1 MREAAEQKMEL
12 KMGKTA
18 YIYPGQGAQY
28 IGMGKELYDSFESVR
43 RLYEEASDV
52 LGYDISKISFEE
64 NELLDRTEY
73 TQPAMVLMELAATEV
88 LKESLGR
95 GADISAG
102 LSLGEYSAIAEA
114 GALDIIEAVR
124 LVSVRGK
131 LMAEAVPAGV
141 GAMVAVLGADIS
153 LIEKITSETEGSY
166 IANYNCPGQIVITG
180 YAEAVDEASKKLS
193 ESGAKRVV
201 RLNVSG
207 PFHSPLLTPAGEK
220 LSDVLEKSELH
231 DLAHP
236 YIANVN
242 AEYVMRSD
250 EIKPLLVKQIS
261 SSVRWQ
267 QTIERM
273 LSDGVD
279 TFVEIGPGK
288 TLAGFMKKIM
298 RGVSGIEGISD
309 VKVINVEKPEDIE
322 KAGGIINA

>member
-1 MREAAEQKMEL
+1 
-12 KMGKTA
+12 MGKTA

-28 IGMGKELYDSFESVR
+28 IGMGKELYESFDSVR
-43 RLYEEASDV
+43 RLYEKASDV
-52 LGYDISKISFEE
+52 LGYDIKKISFEE

-73 TQPAMVLMELAATEV
+73 TQPAMVLMELAATKV
-88 LKESLGR
+88 LKEACGR
-95 GADISAG
+95 SADISAG

-114 GALDIIEAVR
+114 GALDITEAVR
-124 LVSVRGK
+124 LVSIRGR

-141 GAMVAVLGADIS
+141 GAMAAVLGADIA
-153 LIEKITSETEGSY
+153 LIERITSETEGAY

-201 RLNVSG
+201 KLNVSG
-207 PFHSPLLTPAGEK
+207 PFHSPLLIPAGER
-220 LSDVLEKSELH
+220 LTEVLKEPELK

-236 YIANVN
+236 YVANVN
-242 AEYVMRSD
+242 AEYVTDSD
-250 EIKPLLVKQIS
+250 EIKSLLVKQIS

-267 QTIERM
+267 QSIELM
-273 LSDGVD
+273 LRDGVD

-288 TLAGFMKKIM
+288 TLSGFMKKIM
-298 RGVSGIEGISD
+298 RGVSGTDGISD
-309 VKVINVEKPEDIE
+309 VKVINIEKPEDID